1 MKHLKSF
8 ATKILRTKKIPT
20 PKLRLSDLARILQ
33 GKNIPHFEIKLF
45 FIVFFLVIPCI
56 SHGQLNELA
65 QELQQGESDIKR
77 IADIIIRAVK
87 TIAGVS
93 IIIGGLVFLYLRDQ
107 QSDLSKKVGQV
118 IIGIAIFWILLAVGD
133 SMRS

>member
-33 GKNIPHFEIKLF
+33 GENIPHFEIKLF
-45 FIVFFLVIPCI
+45 FIVFLLVVPSI
-56 SHGQLNELA
+56 SYGQLNELA